1 MFGVIRVNQKEIRK
15 ILATRLREFR
25 TAAGLTAK
33 EVGEKVGKSE
43 KTVSAWEHGR
53 GQPDADML
61 FTLCNL
67 YGIRSFDKFYSL
79 GPVVMNEK
87 ITADLPVDLP
97 DYFDSQIVTSDG
109 LLPDEQELLTLYRGA
124 DDRAREDAIDTL
136 RKHQKQDTAVK
147 AI

>member
-79 GPVVMNEK
+79 EPVVMKEK
-87 ITADLPVDLP
+87 ITADLPVELP
-97 DYFDSQIVTSDG
+97 DYFDSQIVTSDR

-124 DDRAREDAIDTL
+124 DDRAKEDALDTL
-136 RKHQKQDTAVK
+136 RKHQK